1 MTQEEYFGLGSLRH
15 LPEVL
20 KRAGVSKIFLLT
32 GKSSYKISGAEA
44 LVGEALQGY
53 EVTVF
58 RDFTEN
64 PKLED
69 VEKGMRAL
77 KESGSEVVLAVGGGN
92 VIDVAKSINI
102 LAAQPGDPEAI
113 VKGEQAIVNKGVPMI
128 AVPTTAGAGS
138 EATHFAVVYLD
149 KNKYS
154 IAHPHVL
161 PDVAIVDP
169 RLTFNLNPGVTA
181 TSGIDVLC
189 QSVESH
195 WNVHATEVSR
205 AYSAEAI
212 GLVLA
217 HLETAVNRPTE
228 GSRVGMAKAANL
240 AGKAINITKTTAP
253 HALSYTLT
261 SYFGVPHGQ
270 AVSVTL
276 GAFLEYNH
284 AVTEV
289 DALGAGGA
297 RAAKASVDAVIALL
311 GCAGPKQAREK
322 IAALMTSIGLKTRLS
337 ELGAKTDADLDLMM
351 DNVNLERLK
360 NNPRVVTREGL
371 RTLLRSLL

>member
-20 KRAGVSKIFLLT
+20 KRAGGKKIFLLT
-32 GKSSYKISGAEA
+32 GKASYKISGAEA
-44 LVGEALQGY
+44 LVGEALRGH
-53 EVTVF
+53 EVVVF

-69 VEKGMRAL
+69 VEKGIRAF
-77 KESGSEVVLAVGGGN
+77 KESDCGLVLAVGGGN

-102 LAAQPGDPEAI
+102 LAAQAGDPVAV
-113 VKGEQAIVNKGVPMI
+113 VKGEREIVNKGVPLI

-161 PDVAIVDP
+161 PDVVIVDP
-169 RLTFNLNPGVTA
+169 RLTFNLGAGVTA

-195 WNVHATEVSR
+195 WNVHSTEASK
-205 AYSAEAI
+205 AFSSEAI

-217 HLETAVNRPTE
+217 HLEAAVNRPTE
-228 GSRVGMAKAANL
+228 ESRVGMAKAANL
-240 AGKAINITKTTAP
+240 AGKAINVTKTTAP

-261 SYFGVPHGQ
+261 SHFGVPHGQ

-284 AVTEV
+284 AVTEA

-297 RAAKASVDAVIALL
+297 PAAKASVDAVIGLL
-311 GCAGPKQAREK
+311 GCAGPKEARAK
-322 IAALMTSIGLKTRLS
+322 IAALMTAIGLKTRLS
-337 ELGAKTDADLDLMM
+337 ELGVGEGDLGLMM

-371 RTLLRSLL
+371 QALLRSLL